1 MPSEKNLSKNTPLKS
16 VTQKRAHPFSSL
28 LLPMLSLSCAFLL
41 ASCKASNLDLSS
53 NSQAGALTSAQNQT
67 ATVRGTAVDGFINQ
81 GTVVLTTF
89 PPGAAVLGSATT
101 NIAGSFSIQTTPIDP
116 AGLYQLTLT
125 GGSSIDFASGYSI
138 ALSSL
143 DSLSTLVTGKTLI
156 SSPVTMTVMTTLMA
170 NQAQG
175 MVNKGETP
183 LASFQNALGLWSGLM
198 GFDPTT
204 TPVTDPTAGPESMG
218 APAIYG
224 LLLAGFSQM
233 AMAIG
238 VNDHLSPGASNTL
251 GLLSVL
257 NADISDGVLDGLKPG
272 DPNPLTYFTYT
283 LTPETLRKDIA
294 DSTLEFLWGDR
305 NKSGL
310 APIDVSGSV
319 NALALDSSSLFPG
332 NPLPTLPDPGSPQ
345 ITVSSPVN
353 NAYYNNTLP
362 LVATAS
368 DALGIGSFTVTSTTM
383 PLPVN
388 PPGSTSIQSSVDI
401 LDIPDGPLTT
411 VFSAENLAG
420 TVSTQTISL
429 AIDNTAPTLQN
440 LSPISETSYN
450 VCGSTNYSVQVTGQ
464 MVDTGS
470 GPSRI
475 QVQETAPVAQAIS
488 AYSTVVNRTTSNIS
502 FYVFA
507 PVNTPCKAVTFTYN
521 ITVYDAL
528 NNQRTIPY
536 SMVIAN

>member
-1 MPSEKNLSKNTPLKS
+1 MHSEKNLSKHGWTPASENRNRPFPLSS
-16 VTQKRAHPFSSL
+16 VQMAIFSVAL
-28 LLPMLSLSCAFLL
+28 LL

-53 NSQAGALTSAQNQT
+53 NSQAGALSSAANQIT
-67 ATVRGTAVDGFINQ
+67 TVRGTAVDGFIDQ
-81 GTVVLTTF
+81 GTVVLSTF

-101 NIAGSFSIQTTPIDP
+101 NTSGSFSIQTTPIDP
-116 AGLYQLTLT
+116 SALYQLTLT

-143 DSLSTLVTGKTLI
+143 DSLSAIVTGKTLL
-156 SSPVTMTVMTTLMA
+156 SSPVTITVMTTLMA

-175 MVNKGETP
+175 MVNRGEAP
-183 LASFQNALGLWSGLM
+183 LASFKNALGLWSGLM

-204 TPVTDPTAGPESMG
+204 TPVVDPTAGPESMG
-218 APAIYG
+218 SPAIYG
-224 LLLAGFSQM
+224 LILAGFSQM

-238 VNDHLSPGASNTL
+238 VNDHLAPGASNTL

-257 NADISDGVLDGLKPG
+257 NSDISDGVLDGLKPG
-272 DPNPLTYFTYT
+272 DPNPLTYYTYT

-319 NALALDSSSLFPG
+319 NSLALDSSSLFPG
-332 NPLPTLPDPGSPQ
+332 NPLPALPDPGSPR

-368 DALGIGSFTVTSTTM
+368 DALGIGSFTVTSSTL

-388 PPGSTSIQSSVDI
+388 PPGSTSIQTGVDI
-401 LDIPDGPLTT
+401 LGVPDGPLTT

-429 AIDNTAPTLQN
+429 SIDNTAPTLQN
-440 LSPISETSYN
+440 LSPISATSYDI
-450 VCGSTNYSVQVTGQ
+450 CGSTNYSVQVTGQ

-470 GPSRI
+470 GPRSI
-475 QVQETAPVAQAIS
+475 QVQETSPVAQAIS

-536 SMVIAN
+536 SMIIAN

>member
-1 MPSEKNLSKNTPLKS
+1 MHSDQTRFKNTPGRFSFRLHLFPMVILS
-16 VTQKRAHPFSSL
+16 VSL
-28 LLPMLSLSCAFLL
+28 LMS
-41 ASCKASNLDLSS
+41 SCKASNLDLSS
-53 NSQAGALTSAQNQT
+53 NGQAGALTSAPTQT
-67 ATVRGTAVDGFINQ
+67 ATVSGTAVDGFIDQ
-81 GTVVLTTF
+81 GEVVLSTF

-101 NIAGSFSIQTTPIDP
+101 DTSGRFSIQTTPIDS
-116 AGLYQLTLT
+116 AALYQLTLT

-143 DSLSTLVTGKTLI
+143 DSLSTIVTGKTLL
-156 SSPVTMTVMTTLMA
+156 SSPVTITIMTTLMA
-170 NQAQG
+170 NQAEG
-175 MVNKGETP
+175 MINRGAAP
-183 LASFQNALGLWSGLM
+183 LASFQNALGLWSGLL

-218 APAIYG
+218 YPAIYG
-224 LLLAGFSQM
+224 LILAGFSQM

-238 VNDHLSPGASNTL
+238 VNDHLSPGTSNTL

-257 NADISDGVLDGLKPG
+257 NSDISDGVLDGLKPG
-272 DPNPLTYFTYT
+272 DPNPLTYYTYT
-283 LTPETLRKDIA
+283 LTADTLRKDIA

-305 NKSGL
+305 NQSGL

-332 NPLPTLPDPGSPQ
+332 NPLPTLPDPGSPL

-368 DALGIGSFTVTSTTM
+368 DALGIGLFSVTSTTL

-388 PPGSTSIQSSVDI
+388 PPGSTSIQTGVDI
-401 LDIPDGPLTT
+401 LGIPDGPLTT

-429 AIDNTAPTLQN
+429 SIDNTAPTLQN
-440 LSPISETSYN
+440 LSPISATSYDI
-450 VCGSTNYSVQVTGQ
+450 CGSTNYSVQVTGQ

-470 GPSRI
+470 GPSAI
-475 QVQETAPVAQAIS
+475 QVQETAPVSQAIS
-488 AYSTVVNRTTSNIS
+488 AYSTVVNRTTSNVS

-507 PVNTPCKAVTFTYN
+507 PVNSPCKAVTFTYN

-536 SMVIAN
+536 SMIIAN

>member
-1 MPSEKNLSKNTPLKS
+1 MHSENNHSKNTLRTSLKNRKRPLRFILL
-16 VTQKRAHPFSSL
+16 QMGLFSLAL
-28 LLPMLSLSCAFLL
+28 LVS
-41 ASCKASNLDLSS
+41 SCKASNLDLS
-53 NSQAGALTSAQNQT
+53 NNTQAGALTSAQTQT
-67 ATVRGTAVDGFINQ
+67 NTVSGTAVDGFIDQ
-81 GTVVLTTF
+81 GTVILSTF

-101 NIAGSFSIQTTPIDP
+101 NTSGNFNIQTVPIDP

-143 DSLSTLVTGKTLI
+143 DSLSTIVTGKTLL
-156 SSPVTMTVMTTLMA
+156 SSPVTITVMTTLMA
-170 NQAQG
+170 SQAQG
-175 MVNKGETP
+175 MVNRGAAP
-183 LASFQNALGLWSGLM
+183 LASFQNALGLWSGLL

-204 TPVTDPTAGPESMG
+204 TPVSDPTAGPESMG
-218 APAIYG
+218 SPAIYG
-224 LLLAGFSQM
+224 LVLAGFSQM

-238 VNDHLSPGASNTL
+238 VNNHLAPGASNTL

-272 DPNPLTYFTYT
+272 DPNPLTYYTYT

-294 DSTLEFLWGDR
+294 DSTLEFLWGTR

-310 APIDVSGSV
+310 APIDVSGSI
-319 NALALDSSSLFPG
+319 NTLALDSSDLFPG
-332 NPLPTLPDPGSPQ
+332 NPLPALPDPGSPQ

-368 DALGIGSFTVTSTTM
+368 DALGIGSFTVTSTTL

-388 PPGSTSIQSSVDI
+388 PPGSTSIQTGVDI
-401 LDIPDGPLTT
+401 LGIPDGPLSTI
-411 VFSAENLAG
+411 FSAENLAG
-420 TVSTQTISL
+420 TVSTRTISL
-429 AIDNTAPTLQN
+429 SIDNTAPTLQN
-440 LSPISETSYN
+440 LSPIPATSYDI
-450 VCGSTNYSVQVTGQ
+450 CGSTNYSVQVTGQ

-470 GPSRI
+470 GPSAV
-475 QVQETAPVAQAIS
+475 QVQETAPVSQAIS

-507 PVNTPCKAVTFTYN
+507 PVNSPCKAVTFTYN